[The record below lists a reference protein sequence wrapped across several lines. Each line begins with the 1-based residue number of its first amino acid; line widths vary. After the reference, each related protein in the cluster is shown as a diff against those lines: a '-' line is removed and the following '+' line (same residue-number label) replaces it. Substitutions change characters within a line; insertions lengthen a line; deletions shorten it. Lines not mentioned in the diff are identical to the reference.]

1 MGLSKE
7 AKVGIFTVLGLAV
20 LLTALFF
27 TSKIQVASKG
37 YSLNL
42 RYNSVSGLKNGSDVK
57 LAGGVKIGFIR
68 RIEMVGNQI
77 NVQLWVNRE
86 YQIDR
91 DAYFIISTSGLM
103 GDKFI
108 DIIVEKPTGLYYT
121 NNEVVNGVNPV
132 SFDALTIKIGNA
144 VGSLFGGSMTSG
156 DMQKSFVYL
165 LKNTSEL
172 MYELNKTVG
181 DNRGQVV
188 RSVGLFADSV
198 QIFNGQLKDILTSL
212 NYSVKS
218 LEGISRL
225 NSDKLNAAIAN
236 LEASSVSLKSAALDA
251 KDMTAA
257 IRNKQGPLGRMIYDR
272 ELGDSLDSAIRNL
285 EVFSKRVAAKGV
297 LKY

>member
-1 MGLSKE
+1 
-7 AKVGIFTVLGLAV
+7 
-20 LLTALFF
+20 
-27 TSKIQVASKG
+27 
-37 YSLNL
+37 
-42 RYNSVSGLKNGSDVK
+42 
-57 LAGGVKIGFIR
+57 
-68 RIEMVGNQI
+68 
-77 NVQLWVNRE
+77 
-86 YQIDR
+86 
-91 DAYFIISTSGLM
+91 
-103 GDKFI
+103 
-108 DIIVEKPTGLYYT
+108 
-121 NNEVVNGVNPV
+121 
-132 SFDALTIKIGNA
+132 
-144 VGSLFGGSMTSG
+144 MTSG